1 MITTKLKQYCRDN
14 FEKIENYDLAIND
27 KENVWEIHHK
37 LELTLDGNLAHSKS
51 DLIRLNMYYNRPYYE
66 LILLTQADHA
76 RLHGKVNVKNLN
88 NSNIDKSG
96 SNNSHY
102 QKCNSTFGKKY
113 LEHFGYSK
121 CDNIEQYY
129 KERNYYNF
137 HKKCSWE

>member
-27 KENVWEIHHK
+27 KENV
-37 LELTLDGNLAHSKS
+37 
-51 DLIRLNMYYNRPYYE
+51 
-66 LILLTQADHA
+66 
-76 RLHGKVNVKNLN
+76 KNLN

-96 SNNSHY
+96 SNNSRY